1 MQMHVVSAVVMH
13 GCAALGAFQE
23 VAGLGSDPAGGVVA
37 GGVVQL
43 QPVEADFVQG
53 PGGER
58 PEALRGHSG
67 AAGCREHPVGRAG
80 YAVVEVQS
88 A

>member
-1 MQMHVVSAVVMH
+1 
-13 GCAALGAFQE
+13 
-23 VAGLGSDPAGGVVA
+23 
-37 GGVVQL
+37 VVQL